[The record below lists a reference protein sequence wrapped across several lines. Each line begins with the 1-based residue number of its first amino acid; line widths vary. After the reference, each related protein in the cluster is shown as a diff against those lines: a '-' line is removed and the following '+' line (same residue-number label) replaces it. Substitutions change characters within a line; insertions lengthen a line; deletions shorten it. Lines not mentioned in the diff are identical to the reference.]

1 MEDTRFTT
9 NFVIRAQFWAG
20 KPHDPVV
27 VKEFEENILS
37 SHFTIC
43 HRGSGNFS
51 MRFYQTLSAG
61 RIPILLNTDMTL
73 PFEDEIPWNDIIV
86 METTQEA
93 LIERIMYV
101 WNNKNILELQTR
113 CRDIYEH
120 YFRGTRYFD
129 KILLS
134 KS

>member
-27 VKEFEENILS
+27 VKKFEENILS